1 MKKKSKHA
9 RLKRKNEFRFHR
21 VEVKNKKGTTTIIM
35 HPSYVFLEKGNV
47 YIYVTITHSNHV
59 QGLLVVKLRK
69 NPNPLDKNDSYR
81 VVEIR
86 EDRKNRFGR
95 RILGWSMDNLDKE
108 DIFEEYKKR

>member
-9 RLKRKNEFRFHR
+9 RLKRKNEFRFHK
-21 VEVKNKKGTTTIIM
+21 VEFKTKGGKNYYIL
-35 HPSYVFLEKGNV
+35 HPSYVFLEKGNI

-59 QGLLVVKLRK
+59 EGLLVVKLRE
-69 NPNPLDKNDSYR
+69 NPNPIDERDSFR

-86 EDRKNRFGR
+86 EDTKDKFGR
-95 RILGWSMDNLDKE
+95 RIQGWKINELDRE